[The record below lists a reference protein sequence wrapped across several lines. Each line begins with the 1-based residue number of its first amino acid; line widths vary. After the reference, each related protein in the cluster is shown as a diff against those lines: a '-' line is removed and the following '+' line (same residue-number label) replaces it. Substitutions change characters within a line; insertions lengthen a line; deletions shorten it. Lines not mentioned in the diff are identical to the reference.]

1 MSLTWGLFPTTY
13 MACICPERMTDVS
26 GFQEALYMINPPKR
40 RFRRIFCFIALP
52 FISIGACSE
61 TPPEIK
67 PDSAP
72 AVSRNDGLNI
82 ETRIHYNNDLGRKK
96 IAGLN
101 AMSVKWRFLSHV
113 GRYPGPVKVTGICQT
128 TWQNETTK
136 PIDGYYLIVFLDENG
151 FRVGHVENVY
161 ELQISGQ
168 TQRSTEDRFTVMF
181 DNVGAANLIQKVRVL
196 FTPEKI
202 L

>member
-1 MSLTWGLFPTTY
+1 
-13 MACICPERMTDVS
+13 
-26 GFQEALYMINPPKR
+26 
-40 RFRRIFCFIALP
+40 
-52 FISIGACSE
+52 
-61 TPPEIK
+61 
-67 PDSAP
+67 
-72 AVSRNDGLNI
+72 
-82 ETRIHYNNDLGRKK
+82 
-96 IAGLN
+96 
-101 AMSVKWRFLSHV
+101 MSVKWRFLSHV
-113 GRYPGPVKVTGICQT
+113 GRYPGPVNVTGICQT

-181 DNVGAANLIQKVRVL
+181 DNVGAANLIEKVRVL